1 MDIPE
6 KIGVAAYNMTESSK
20 KSKETGFAER
30 LRLLRIQKGL
40 SQTELAKRI
49 NMHNTHISRYERG
62 ESLPSS
68 QALKALADCLDV
80 STDYLYDGN
89 EEDAAVADFH
99 DRDFLRIFK
108 EAESLDEKDKE
119 VLKILIESFLARKK
133 IKAMVS

>member
-1 MDIPE
+1 M
-6 KIGVAAYNMTESSK
+6 
-20 KSKETGFAER
+20 
-30 LRLLRIQKGL
+30 RIQKGI

-62 ESLPSS
+62 ESVPSS
-68 QALKALADCLDV
+68 QALKALADCLGV

-108 EAESLDEKDKE
+108 EAENLEEKDKE
-119 VLKILIESFLARKK
+119 VLKILIESFLARQK